1 MQDIQYKNISTDT
14 INLPILQEKN
24 ITLDVLRLDTI
35 HPVISGN
42 KWFKL
47 KYYLEEAKLESK
59 KTLLSFGGA
68 WSNHILAT
76 AAAARLVGL
85 NSIGLIRG
93 ETKKFESGTLQE
105 ARKLGMQLFFFDREN
120 YRQKIIPTAIHQ
132 EEIYVIPEGGYGEK
146 GAAGAASIL
155 SYSSKKDYTHIVCA
169 AGTGTMAAG
178 LLQAILPSQHLVA
191 VSVLK
196 NYTNLEKDILSIAK
210 NKFHSISVVHDYHF
224 GGYAKQKPE
233 LIDFMNDF
241 YKETAIPT
249 DFVYT
254 GKLAF
259 AIMDLVKKNYFLPG
273 YKILMI
279 HSGGLQGNRS
289 LSKGTLIF

>member
-1 MQDIQYKNISTDT
+1 
-14 INLPILQEKN
+14 
-24 ITLDVLRLDTI
+24 
-35 HPVISGN
+35 
-42 KWFKL
+42 
-47 KYYLEEAKLESK
+47 
-59 KTLLSFGGA
+59 
-68 WSNHILAT
+68 
-76 AAAARLVGL
+76 
-85 NSIGLIRG
+85 
-93 ETKKFESGTLQE
+93 
-105 ARKLGMQLFFFDREN
+105 
-120 YRQKIIPTAIHQ
+120 
-132 EEIYVIPEGGYGEK
+132 
-146 GAAGAASIL
+146 
-155 SYSSKKDYTHIVCA
+155 
-169 AGTGTMAAG
+169 MAAG